1 MYNFYSFSGL
11 LNLTTLSL
19 KRNKNITAEGMSAL
33 SGLVNLLNLDLERCT
48 SIYGGLVHLRCLSK
62 LQALNLNC
70 CNCIT
75 DADMEPLSE
84 LTNLKELQLSSTKV
98 TDHGVVFLKGL
109 HKLAL
114 LNMELCCVTAA
125 CLDSLSAI
133 EGLLHLNL
141 SRCNMTG
148 DGCNKFSSKS
158 SIFTALFM
166 LFPLKMFGLKGL
178 KSLNLGFNDISDDVL
193 VHLKGASY
201 PFIIFLL

>member
-1 MYNFYSFSGL
+1 MECAHFS
-11 LNLTTLSL
+11 
-19 KRNKNITAEGMSAL
+19 
-33 SGLVNLLNLDLERCT
+33 
-48 SIYGGLVHLRCLSK
+48 
-62 LQALNLNC
+62 
-70 CNCIT
+70 
-75 DADMEPLSE
+75 
-84 LTNLKELQLSSTKV
+84 
-98 TDHGVVFLKGL
+98 GL

-148 DGCNKFSSKS
+148 DGCDKFSR
-158 SIFTALFM
+158 
-166 LFPLKMFGLKGL
+166 LKGL